1 MKAKIVLFSLAVG
14 SLFANVT
21 NNLEAQ
27 TSPINP
33 TVAANNFNVFTSG
46 DAIAI
51 KTESEGSWAVG
62 GDLTLDGTLNI
73 FGGINYYNGDSQA
86 TALVVN
92 GKVNYNSGKLQILQ
106 SNYIKIGDLSTSA
119 VFELDQNNVLSNTR
133 ITPIDGNFD
142 TNPRI
147 ELSTNQTITS
157 ISGNPQI
164 DFNEAFNQFESISN
178 YLGNQ
183 ITNVTWNADE
193 FTQGKLWINL
203 IPNTTNVINLTVA
216 EFNGFSEIKF
226 NDLVPSETTPL
237 IINLTDISVTP
248 DVVSIHSWPNIVGSS
263 LSYAPYILYNFANV
277 SSTINYTGGAQ
288 VYGTIYAPNA
298 RFNNRSNFNIDG
310 QIIAEV
316 FEQNSG
322 EVHPYLFD
330 TTIDFPPTPSEEI
343 CDGIDNNGN
352 GVIDEGFTDTDDD
365 GVADCIDNCPE
376 VANPDQADLDGNGI
390 GDVCDEPEVEEIC
403 DGIDN
408 NGNGLIDEGFADT
421 DGDGVAD
428 CVDNCPEVA
437 NPDQADLDGNGIG
450 DVCEE
455 PEVEEICDGIDNNG
469 NGLIDEGFADTDGD
483 GVADCI
489 DNCPEVTNPDQAD
502 LDGNGIGDV
511 CEEPEVEE
519 ICDGIDNNG
528 DGVIDEGFADTD
540 GDGVA
545 DCVDNCLYYYNPD
558 QSDTDGDG
566 IGDICGGAG
575 PSYRSSLGMDVY
587 PIPFSG
593 TVNVKY
599 TTSLD
604 TSNATIEVFD
614 IRGSILKR
622 VNKKIS
628 KDDENSVIELDLS
641 RESKENKILFVRF
654 ITSEGTIV
662 KQIMSK

>member
-14 SLFANVT
+14 SLFTNVT

-73 FGGINYYNGDSQA
+73 FGGINYYNGDTQA

-157 ISGNPQI
+157 ILGNPQI

-183 ITNVTWNADE
+183 ITNVTWNANE

-203 IPNTTNVINLTVA
+203 IPNTTNIINLTVE

-226 NDLVPSETTPL
+226 NNLTPSETTPL
-237 IINLTDISVTP
+237 IINLTNISVSP

-263 LSYAPYILYNFANV
+263 LSYAPYILYNFANIN
-277 SSTINYTGGAQ
+277 STINYTGGAQ
-288 VYGTIYAPNA
+288 VYGTIYAPRA

-322 EVHPYLFD
+322 EVHPYVFD
-330 TTIDFPPTPSEEI
+330 TTIDFPSTPS
-343 CDGIDNNGN
+343 
-352 GVIDEGFTDTDDD
+352 
-365 GVADCIDNCPE
+365 
-376 VANPDQADLDGNGI
+376 
-390 GDVCDEPEVEEIC
+390 EEIC

-450 DVCEE
+450 DACEE

-469 NGLIDEGFADTDGD
+469 DGLIDEGFADTDGD

-489 DNCPEVTNPDQAD
+489 DNC
-502 LDGNGIGDV
+502 
-511 CEEPEVEE
+511 
-519 ICDGIDNNG
+519 
-528 DGVIDEGFADTD
+528 
-540 GDGVA
+540 
-545 DCVDNCLYYYNPD
+545 LYYYNPD
-558 QSDTDGDG
+558 QADTDGDG
-566 IGDICGGAG
+566 IGDICGGTG
-575 PSYRSSLGMDVY
+575 PSYRSSLAMDVY

-593 TVNVKY
+593 TVNLKY
-599 TTSLD
+599 TTSLN
-604 TSNATIEVFD
+604 TSNATIEIFD
-614 IRGSILKR
+614 IRGSVLKR

-641 RESKENKILFVRF
+641 RESRENKILFVRF

-662 KQIMSK
+662 KQIMSN